1 MNKLIK
7 YPIILIALVLCIS
20 GVRWLISSEPWLLDQ
35 VANEVRLQMSFSDLF
50 EIEGNNTLEGYLTQ
64 IYRFL
69 GLYVFG
75 IGLLLISFTSEKFLK
90 INSFRNRLFIGLG
103 TLLFSNLV
111 LAYFWIPSS
120 HFIYLMWGAIGL
132 YFVSLYFHL
141 KTPN

>member
-7 YPIILIALVLCIS
+7 YPIIFIALVLCIS

-69 GLYVFG
+69 GCLLY
-75 IGLLLISFTSEKFLK
+75 TS
-90 INSFRNRLFIGLG
+90 
-103 TLLFSNLV
+103 
-111 LAYFWIPSS
+111 PSPRDR
-120 HFIYLMWGAIGL
+120 G
-132 YFVSLYFHL
+132 
-141 KTPN
+141 